1 MNNNWKPD
9 SKENSAKKSIL
20 ETKNQ
25 RYATLLWNLSKRAL
39 TTEEQKEYEECKIMF
54 EKSPALYY
62 ITNMLKEYRNTL
74 AHHIVAMSRDDAK
87 LAIVAFL
94 KILSGLDESQL
105 LDKVFIEG
113 EPQ

>member
-1 MNNNWKPD
+1 
-9 SKENSAKKSIL
+9 
-20 ETKNQ
+20 
-25 RYATLLWNLSKRAL
+25 
-39 TTEEQKEYEECKIMF
+39 MF